1 MWKAIQDR
9 PGSWHIEYNDR
20 VQPFGAIFFN
30 ERGDI
35 GELVKRAVA
44 QLNAGKR
51 VVQGVRD
58 LYEVV
63 MTPSGVADINL
74 VRTPLCKKC
83 NVPMK
88 DGEALQ
94 NQLVGGDFRGATLSH
109 TGPAQ
114 MVKVWKC
121 PDCGH
126 SFTK

>member
-1 MWKAIQDR
+1 MWKAIKDR
-9 PGSWHIEYNDR
+9 PGSWHIEYNDQ

-35 GELVKRAVA
+35 GKLVKRAVA

-74 VRTPLCKKC
+74 VRT
-83 NVPMK
+83 
-88 DGEALQ
+88 E
-94 NQLVGGDFRGATLSH
+94 
-109 TGPAQ
+109 PAQ
-114 MVKVWKC
+114 MVQMWKC
-121 PDCGH
+121 HDCGH

>member
-1 MWKAIQDR
+1 MLKLPSNI
-9 PGSWHIEYNDR
+9 P
-20 VQPFGAIFFN
+20 P
-30 ERGDI
+30 
-35 GELVKRAVA
+35 
-44 QLNAGKR
+44 
-51 VVQGVRD
+51 
-58 LYEVV
+58 LYATEKVDADD
-63 MTPSGVADINL
+63 PSGVADINL

-88 DGEALQ
+88 EGEALQ